1 MVYHCLSAGAL
12 ALLLIVATVWDV
24 RRQEIPGLLTV
35 GGLASGLLVN
45 ATGLGNLATSI
56 GGAALGAGLLLGFVW
71 LGGMGI
77 GDAWLMAAIGAWSS
91 WHFVLAV
98 ALWASIAGGLI
109 AVGVM
114 IASRRQAQSWRQR
127 AYPYVPAIALG
138 SAIAWM
144 LH

>member
-1 MVYHCLSAGAL
+1 MVYHWLSAAAL
-12 ALLLIVATVWDV
+12 GLMLIVATVWDV

-35 GGLASGLLVN
+35 GGVASGLLVN
-45 ATGLGNLATSI
+45 AAGLGNLATSI
-56 GGAALGAGLLLGFVW
+56 TGAALGAGLLIGFVW

-91 WHFVLAV
+91 WHFVLTAAV
-98 ALWASIAGGLI
+98 WASLAGGLLAI
-109 AVGVM
+109 AVVV
-114 IASRRQAQSWRQR
+114 ASRRHGHSWRQR

-138 SAIAWM
+138 TAIAWM